1 MIQADFKRSR
11 ILIVDDQIANICL
24 LQNILSR
31 VGYVNVKSI
40 TDSREVLEEVEA
52 CEPDLIILDLMMPHL
67 DGFEVMQQLGTVI
80 PADNWLPILVL
91 TADATAKTKS
101 KALAGGATDFLHKPF
116 DASEIF
122 MRIRNLL
129 QARHFRAQL
138 RDQNESLEDQVTKR
152 TQELADALSEL
163 KSAQGRVVQQE
174 RLHAFSEMAG
184 GVVHDFNNTLM
195 AVVGYSEILLRRP
208 ELLNDHK
215 TVLEYLKT
223 MNTAGRDASQVVTR
237 LRDFYRPREQTD
249 IFESV
254 DFNTLLEQIVPLT
267 QPKWKNQALSRG
279 STITLQLEL
288 QKVPPISG
296 IAAELREL
304 LTNLV
309 FNAVDAMP
317 AGGVITLRTRREDQH
332 VVVEIADTGTGMTPE
347 VRERCLEPFFST
359 KEDRGTGLGL
369 SMVFGTIQRHEGVLE
384 IDSEVGKGTTF
395 RLRLPSQTTTF
406 VAAEPGAEE
415 LLGRTLHVLV
425 ADDDAV
431 SCDVVSNYLTGEGH
445 TVAIAKDGYETLE
458 KCMSG
463 HFDLFVVDGSMPGMT
478 GLQIAAV
485 LQRMNVTQPLI
496 LVTGS
501 GSAAMKDKLDDGV
514 ALVLHKPVTESQ
526 LREGILKVVRGR
538 REELEETPLEAV
550 CA

>member
-1 MIQADFKRSR
+1 
-11 ILIVDDQIANICL
+11 
-24 LQNILSR
+24 
-31 VGYVNVKSI
+31 
-40 TDSREVLEEVEA
+40 
-52 CEPDLIILDLMMPHL
+52 MMLHL
-67 DGFEVMQQLGTVI
+67 DGFQVMQQLGTI
-80 PADNWLPILVL
+80 ISADNWLPILVL

-101 KALAGGATDFLHKPF
+101 RALAGGATDFLHKPF

-129 QARHFRAQL
+129 QARHFREQL
-138 RDQNESLEDQVTKR
+138 RNQNESLEDQVAKR
-152 TQELADALSEL
+152 TEELADALAQL
-163 KSAQGRVVQQE
+163 QATQGRVVQQE

-184 GVVHDFNNTLM
+184 GVVHDFNNALM

-215 TVLEYLKT
+215 TVIEYLKT

-249 IFESV
+249 IFETV
-254 DFNTLLEQIVPLT
+254 DFNALMEQIVPLT
-267 QPKWKNQALSRG
+267 QPKWKNQALARG
-279 STITLQLEL
+279 CIISLQVEL
-288 QKVPPISG
+288 QKVPPILG
-296 IAAELREL
+296 IPAELREL

-317 AGGVITLRTRREDQH
+317 AGGIITLRTRRENQH
-332 VVVEIADTGTGMTPE
+332 VVVEIADTGSGMTPE

-369 SMVFGTIQRHEGVLE
+369 SMVFGTIQRHEGLLE

-395 RLRLPSQTTTF
+395 RIRLPSQ
-406 VAAEPGAEE
+406 VAIIAATEGGVEE
-415 LLGRTLHVLV
+415 LGRSLRVLV

-431 SCDVVSNYLTGEGH
+431 SRDVVSNYLSGQGH
-445 TVAIAKDGYETLE
+445 TVAIAKDGCEALE

-478 GLQIAAV
+478 GMQIAGV

-496 LVTGS
+496 LLTGS
-501 GSAAMKDKLDDGV
+501 GSALANGAMTEGIS
-514 ALVLHKPVTESQ
+514 LVLHKPVTEGE
-526 LREGILKVVRGR
+526 LREGILKVVGGR
-538 REELEETPLEAV
+538 TEAPEETPL
-550 CA
+550 CAA

>member
-1 MIQADFKRSR
+1 MEADFKRSR

-40 TDSREVLEEVEA
+40 TESRDILEQIKE
-52 CEPDLIILDLMMPHL
+52 CEPDLIILDLMMLHL
-67 DGFEVMQQLGTVI
+67 DGFQVMQQLGTI
-80 PADNWLPILVL
+80 ISADNWLPILVL

-101 KALAGGATDFLHKPF
+101 RALAGGATDFLHKPF

-129 QARHFRAQL
+129 QARHFREQL
-138 RDQNESLEDQVTKR
+138 RNQNESLEDQVAKR
-152 TQELADALSEL
+152 TEELADALAQL
-163 KSAQGRVVQQE
+163 QATQGRVVQQE

-184 GVVHDFNNTLM
+184 GVVHDFNNALM

-215 TVLEYLKT
+215 TVIEYLKT

-254 DFNTLLEQIVPLT
+254 DFNALMEQIVPLT
-267 QPKWKNQALSRG
+267 QPKWKNQALARG
-279 STITLQLEL
+279 CSISLQVEL
-288 QKVPPISG
+288 QKIPPISG

-304 LTNLV
+304 LINLV

-317 AGGVITLRTRREDQH
+317 AGGIITLRTRREDQH
-332 VVVEIADTGTGMTPE
+332 VVIEIADTGTGMTPE

-369 SMVFGTIQRHEGVLE
+369 SMVFGTIQRHEGLLE

-395 RLRLPSQTTTF
+395 RIRLPSQ
-406 VAAEPGAEE
+406 VAIFAATEGGVEE
-415 LLGRTLHVLV
+415 LGRSLHVLV

-431 SCDVVSNYLTGEGH
+431 SRDVVSNYLIGQGH
-445 TVAIAKDGYETLE
+445 TVAIAKDGCEALE

-478 GLQIAAV
+478 GMQIAGV

-496 LVTGS
+496 LLTGS
-501 GSAAMKDKLDDGV
+501 GSAVSNGTMTEGIS
-514 ALVLHKPVTESQ
+514 LVLHKPVTEGE
-526 LREGILKVVRGR
+526 LREGILKVVGGR
-538 REELEETPLEAV
+538 TEAPEEIPL
-550 CA
+550 CAA

>member
-1 MIQADFKRSR
+1 MIQADFKHSR
-11 ILIVDDQIANICL
+11 ILIVDDQVANICL

-40 TDSREVLEEVEA
+40 TDSREVFTKIDEFK
-52 CEPDLIILDLMMPHL
+52 PDLIILDLMMPDL
-67 DGFEVMQQLGTVI
+67 DGFQVMQQLGTVLS
-80 PADNWLPILVL
+80 ADTWLPILVL

-101 KALAGGATDFLHKPF
+101 RALAAGATDFLHKPF
-116 DASEIF
+116 DTSEIF

-129 QARHFRAQL
+129 QARHFREEL
-138 RDQNESLEDQVTKR
+138 ENQNESLEDQVAKR
-152 TQELADALSEL
+152 TQELGDALAEL
-163 KSAQGRVVQQE
+163 KATQGRVVQQE

-208 ELLNDHK
+208 ELLNNHK
-215 TVLEYLKT
+215 TVLEYLKI
-223 MNTAGRDASQVVTR
+223 MNTAGRDASHVVTR

-254 DFNTLLEQIVPLT
+254 DLNKLMEQIVPLT

-279 STITLQLEL
+279 CTISLELEL

-317 AGGVITLRTRREDQH
+317 SGGVITLRTRREDQN
-332 VVVEIADTGTGMTPE
+332 VVVQVADTGTGMTDE

-369 SMVFGTIQRHEGVLE
+369 SMVFGTIQRHEGTLE
-384 IDSEVGKGTTF
+384 IESGVGKGTTF
-395 RLRLPSQTTTF
+395 TIRFPSRVALFAAPEGTIEEFGQSLR
-406 VAAEPGAEE
+406 
-415 LLGRTLHVLV
+415 VLV
-425 ADDDAV
+425 ADDDEV
-431 SCDVVSNYLTGEGH
+431 CRDVVSNYLKGEGH
-445 TVAIAKDGYETLE
+445 SVATCKDGYEALE

-463 HFDLFVVDGSMPGMT
+463 HFDLFVVDGLMPGMT
-478 GLQIAAV
+478 GVQVAGV
-485 LQRMNVTQPLI
+485 LKRMNVTQPLI
-496 LVTGS
+496 LLTGS
-501 GSAAMKDKLDDGV
+501 GGALPETSEGIS
-514 ALVLHKPVTESQ
+514 LVLHKPVTEIE
-526 LREGILKVVRGR
+526 LRASVLKVMRGQT
-538 REELEETPLEAV
+538 EEPEVAPLKVA

>member
-1 MIQADFKRSR
+1 MMEADFKRSR

-40 TDSREVLEEVEA
+40 TESREVLEQIKE
-52 CEPDLIILDLMMPHL
+52 CEPDLIILDLMMLHL
-67 DGFEVMQQLGTVI
+67 DGFQVMQQLGTI
-80 PADNWLPILVL
+80 ISADNWLPILVL

-101 KALAGGATDFLHKPF
+101 RALAGGATDFLHKPF

-129 QARHFRAQL
+129 QARHFREQL
-138 RDQNESLEDQVTKR
+138 RNQNESLEDQVAKR
-152 TQELADALSEL
+152 TEELADALAQL
-163 KSAQGRVVQQE
+163 QATQGRVVQQE

-184 GVVHDFNNTLM
+184 GVVHDFNNALM

-215 TVLEYLKT
+215 TVIEYLKT

-254 DFNTLLEQIVPLT
+254 DFNALMEQIVPLT
-267 QPKWKNQALSRG
+267 QPKWKNQALARG
-279 STITLQLEL
+279 CTISLQLEL

-317 AGGVITLRTRREDQH
+317 AGGIITLRTRREDQH

-369 SMVFGTIQRHEGVLE
+369 SMVFGTIQRHEGLLE

-395 RLRLPSQTTTF
+395 RVRLPSQ
-406 VAAEPGAEE
+406 VAIFAATEGGVEE
-415 LLGRTLHVLV
+415 LGRSLRVLV

-431 SCDVVSNYLTGEGH
+431 SRDVVSNYLTGQGH
-445 TVAIAKDGYETLE
+445 TVAIAKDGCEALD

-478 GLQIAAV
+478 GMQIAGV

-496 LVTGS
+496 LLTGS
-501 GSAAMKDKLDDGV
+501 GSAV
-514 ALVLHKPVTESQ
+514 ANGTMTEGISLVLHKPVTEGE
-526 LREGILKVVRGR
+526 LREGIMKVVGGR
-538 REELEETPLEAV
+538 TEAPEEIPL
-550 CA
+550 CAA

>member
-1 MIQADFKRSR
+1 METEFKRSR

-40 TDSREVLEEVEA
+40 TDSREVLEEIEA
-52 CEPDLIILDLMMPHL
+52 CEPDLIILDLMMPYL
-67 DGFEVMQQLGTVI
+67 DGFQVMQQLGTVLS
-80 PADNWLPILVL
+80 PDNWLPVLVL

-101 KALAGGATDFLHKPF
+101 KALANGATDFLHKPF

-129 QARHFRAQL
+129 QARHFREQL
-138 RDQNESLEDQVTKR
+138 KNQNESLEDQVAKR

-163 KSAQGRVVQQE
+163 KSTQGRVVQQE

-184 GVVHDFNNTLM
+184 GVVHDFNNALM
-195 AVVGYSEILLRRP
+195 AVVGYSEILIRRP

-279 STITLQLEL
+279 CTISLQLEL

-296 IAAELREL
+296 IPAELREL

-317 AGGVITLRTRREDQH
+317 AGGVITLRTRREEEQ
-332 VVVEIADTGTGMTPE
+332 VVVEVADTGTGMTPE

-369 SMVFGTIQRHEGVLE
+369 SMVFGTIQRHEGILE
-384 IDSEVGKGTTF
+384 IDSAVGKGTTF
-395 RLRLPSQTTTF
+395 RIRLPSQI
-406 VAAEPGAEE
+406 AASSPKQGPVEE
-415 LLGRTLHVLV
+415 LGRSLHVLV

-431 SCDVVSNYLTGEGH
+431 SRDVISNYLTGHGH
-445 TVAIAKDGYETLE
+445 TVATANDGYETLE
-458 KCMSG
+458 RCMSG
-463 HFDLFVVDGSMPGMT
+463 SFDLFVVDGSMPGMT
-478 GLQIAAV
+478 GSQIAGV
-485 LQRMNVTQPLI
+485 LERMNVSQPLI
-496 LVTGS
+496 LLTGS
-501 GSAAMKDKLDDGV
+501 GTASLNDTLAEGV
-514 ALVLHKPVTESQ
+514 ALVLHKPVTEAQ
-526 LREGILKVVRGR
+526 LHAAISKVIVSGSEQP
-538 REELEETPLEAV
+538 EEAPLATA

>member
-1 MIQADFKRSR
+1 
-11 ILIVDDQIANICL
+11 
-24 LQNILSR
+24 
-31 VGYVNVKSI
+31 
-40 TDSREVLEEVEA
+40 
-52 CEPDLIILDLMMPHL
+52 
-67 DGFEVMQQLGTVI
+67 
-80 PADNWLPILVL
+80 
-91 TADATAKTKS
+91 
-101 KALAGGATDFLHKPF
+101 
-116 DASEIF
+116 
-122 MRIRNLL
+122 
-129 QARHFRAQL
+129 
-138 RDQNESLEDQVTKR
+138 
-152 TQELADALSEL
+152 
-163 KSAQGRVVQQE
+163 
-174 RLHAFSEMAG
+174 
-184 GVVHDFNNTLM
+184 M

-215 TVLEYLKT
+215 TVIEYLKT

-254 DFNTLLEQIVPLT
+254 DFNALMEQIVPLT
-267 QPKWKNQALSRG
+267 QPKWKNQALARG
-279 STITLQLEL
+279 CTISLQLEL

-317 AGGVITLRTRREDQH
+317 AGGIITLRTRREDQH

-369 SMVFGTIQRHEGVLE
+369 SMVFGTIQRHEGLLE

-395 RLRLPSQTTTF
+395 RIRLPSQ
-406 VAAEPGAEE
+406 VAIFAATEGGVEE
-415 LLGRTLHVLV
+415 LGRSLRVLV

-431 SCDVVSNYLTGEGH
+431 SRDVVSNYLTGQGH
-445 TVAIAKDGYETLE
+445 TVAIAKDGCEALD

-478 GLQIAAV
+478 GMQIAGV

-496 LVTGS
+496 LLTGS
-501 GSAAMKDKLDDGV
+501 GSAVADGTMTKGIS
-514 ALVLHKPVTESQ
+514 LVLHKPVTEGE
-526 LREGILKVVRGR
+526 LREGILKVVGGR
-538 REELEETPLEAV
+538 TEAPEEIPL
-550 CA
+550 CAA

>member
-1 MIQADFKRSR
+1 MIEADFKSSR
-11 ILIVDDQIANICL
+11 ILIVDDQVANICL

-31 VGYVNVKSI
+31 VGYVNVKGI
-40 TDSREVLEEVEA
+40 TDPHEVLEAIEEFK
-52 CEPDLIILDLMMPHL
+52 PDLIILELMMLHL
-67 DGFEVMQQLGTVI
+67 DGFQVMQKLGPILST
-80 PADNWLPILVL
+80 DDWLPVLVL

-101 KALAGGATDFLHKPF
+101 RALASGATDFLQKPF

-129 QARHFRAQL
+129 QARHFREQL
-138 RDQNESLEDQVTKR
+138 KNQNESLEEQVAKR
-152 TQELADALSEL
+152 TQELADALSQL
-163 KSAQGRVVQQE
+163 KATQGQMVQQE

-184 GVVHDFNNTLM
+184 GVVHDFNNALM

-249 IFESV
+249 IFESL
-254 DFNTLLEQIVPLT
+254 DFNALLEQIVPLT
-267 QPKWKNQALSRG
+267 QPKWKNQALARG
-279 STITLQLEL
+279 CTVSLRLEL

-296 IAAELREL
+296 NPAELREL

-317 AGGVITLRTRREDQH
+317 AGGVITLRTRSEDRQ
-332 VVVEIADTGTGMTPE
+332 VVVEVADTGTGMTPE

-359 KEDRGTGLGL
+359 KQDSGTGLGL
-369 SMVFGTIQRHEGVLE
+369 SMVFGTIQRHEGMLE

-395 RLRLPSQTTTF
+395 RIRLPRRVATF
-406 VAAEPGAEE
+406 AAAEGAVEK
-415 LLGRTLHVLV
+415 LDRSLHVLV
-425 ADDDAV
+425 ADDEEV
-431 SCDVVSNYLTGEGH
+431 SRDVVCKYLMGQGH
-445 TVAIAKDGYETLE
+445 TVAIAKDGCEALE

-463 HFDLFVVDGSMPGMT
+463 HFDLFIVDGSMPGMT
-478 GLQIAAV
+478 GPQVASV
-485 LQRMNVTQPLI
+485 LQRMNITQPLI
-496 LVTGS
+496 LLTGS
-501 GSAAMKDKLDDGV
+501 SGVVVKDSAAEGI
-514 ALVLHKPVTESQ
+514 ALVLHKPVTEYE
-526 LREGILKVVRGR
+526 LREGIFKVIAGR
-538 REELEETPLEAV
+538 TEAPEEISLMPA

>member
-1 MIQADFKRSR
+1 MIESDFKRSR

-24 LQNILSR
+24 LQNILGR

-40 TDSREVLEEVEA
+40 TESREVLEQIKEF
-52 CEPDLIILDLMMPHL
+52 EPDLIILDLMMHHL
-67 DGFEVMQQLGTVI
+67 DGFQVMQQLGTI
-80 PADNWLPILVL
+80 ISADNWLPVLVL

-101 KALAGGATDFLHKPF
+101 KALAGGATDFLDKPF

-122 MRIRNLL
+122 LRIRNLL
-129 QARHFRAQL
+129 QARHFREQL
-138 RDQNESLEDQVTKR
+138 KNQNESLEDQVAKR
-152 TQELADALSEL
+152 TQELADALSQL
-163 KSAQGRVVQQE
+163 KATQGRVVQQE

-184 GVVHDFNNTLM
+184 GVVHDFNNALM

-223 MNTAGRDASQVVTR
+223 MNTAGRDASQVVNR

-249 IFESV
+249 IFESI
-254 DFNTLLEQIVPLT
+254 DFNTLMEQIVPLT
-267 QPKWKNQALSRG
+267 QPKWKNQALARG
-279 STITLQLEL
+279 CIISLQLEL

-296 IAAELREL
+296 IPAELREL

-309 FNAVDAMP
+309 FNAADAMP
-317 AGGVITLRTRREDQH
+317 AGGSITLRTRREDQH
-332 VVVEIADTGTGMTPE
+332 VVVEVADTGTGMTPE

-369 SMVFGTIQRHEGVLE
+369 SMVFGTIQRHEGMLE
-384 IDSEVGKGTTF
+384 IDSQMGKGTTF
-395 RLRLPSQTTTF
+395 RIRFPSQVATF
-406 VAAEPGAEE
+406 AVTEAAVEE
-415 LLGRTLHVLV
+415 LGRSLHVLV
-425 ADDDAV
+425 ADDDDV
-431 SCDVVSNYLTGEGH
+431 SRDVVSNYLTGQGH
-445 TVAIAKDGYETLE
+445 SVATAKDGYEALE

-463 HFDLFVVDGSMPGMT
+463 QFDLFLVDGSMPGMT
-478 GLQIAAV
+478 GVQIAAV

-501 GSAAMKDKLDDGV
+501 GSAALDEMMAEGI
-514 ALVLHKPVTESQ
+514 ALVLRKPVTENE
-526 LREGILKVVRGR
+526 LREGILKVMGGR
-538 REELEETPLEAV
+538 TEKREGTPLRA
-550 CA
+550 A

>member
-1 MIQADFKRSR
+1 MMEADFKRSR

-40 TDSREVLEEVEA
+40 TESREVLEQIKE
-52 CEPDLIILDLMMPHL
+52 CEPDLIILDLMMLHL
-67 DGFEVMQQLGTVI
+67 DGFQVMQQLGTI
-80 PADNWLPILVL
+80 ISADNWLPILVL

-101 KALAGGATDFLHKPF
+101 RALAGGATDFLHKPF

-129 QARHFRAQL
+129 QARHFREQL
-138 RDQNESLEDQVTKR
+138 RNQNESLEDQVAKR
-152 TQELADALSEL
+152 TAELADALAQL
-163 KSAQGRVVQQE
+163 QATQGRVVQQE

-184 GVVHDFNNTLM
+184 GVVHDFNNALM

-215 TVLEYLKT
+215 TVIEYLKT

-254 DFNTLLEQIVPLT
+254 DFNALMEQIVPLT
-267 QPKWKNQALSRG
+267 QPKWKNQALARG
-279 STITLQLEL
+279 CTISLQVEL

-317 AGGVITLRTRREDQH
+317 AGGIITLRTRREDQH

-369 SMVFGTIQRHEGVLE
+369 SMVFGTIQRHEGLLE

-395 RLRLPSQTTTF
+395 RIRLPSQ
-406 VAAEPGAEE
+406 VAIFAATEGGVEE
-415 LLGRTLHVLV
+415 LGRSLRVLV

-431 SCDVVSNYLTGEGH
+431 SRDVVSNYLTGQGH
-445 TVAIAKDGYETLE
+445 TVAIAKDGCEALD

-478 GLQIAAV
+478 GMQIAGV

-496 LVTGS
+496 LLTGS
-501 GSAAMKDKLDDGV
+501 GSVV
-514 ALVLHKPVTESQ
+514 ANGTMTEGISLVLHKPVTEGE
-526 LREGILKVVRGR
+526 LREGILKVVGGR
-538 REELEETPLEAV
+538 TEAPEEIPL
-550 CA
+550 CAA

>member
-1 MIQADFKRSR
+1 MEADFKRSR

-40 TDSREVLEEVEA
+40 TESRDILEQIKE
-52 CEPDLIILDLMMPHL
+52 CEPDLIILDLMMLHL
-67 DGFEVMQQLGTVI
+67 DGFQVMQQLGTI
-80 PADNWLPILVL
+80 ISADNWLPILVL

-101 KALAGGATDFLHKPF
+101 RALAGGATDFLHKPF

-129 QARHFRAQL
+129 QARHFREQL
-138 RDQNESLEDQVTKR
+138 RNQNESLEDQVAKR
-152 TQELADALSEL
+152 TEELADALAQL
-163 KSAQGRVVQQE
+163 QATQGRVVQQE

-184 GVVHDFNNTLM
+184 GVVHDFNNALM

-215 TVLEYLKT
+215 TVIEYLKT

-254 DFNTLLEQIVPLT
+254 DFNALMEQIVPLT
-267 QPKWKNQALSRG
+267 QPKWKNQALARG
-279 STITLQLEL
+279 CSISLQVEL

-304 LTNLV
+304 LINLV

-317 AGGVITLRTRREDQH
+317 AGGIITLRTRREDQH
-332 VVVEIADTGTGMTPE
+332 VVIEIADTGTGMTPE

-369 SMVFGTIQRHEGVLE
+369 SMVFGTIQRHEGLLE

-395 RLRLPSQTTTF
+395 RIRLPSQ
-406 VAAEPGAEE
+406 VAIFAATEGGVEE
-415 LLGRTLHVLV
+415 LGRSLRVLV

-431 SCDVVSNYLTGEGH
+431 SRDVVSNYLIGQGH
-445 TVAIAKDGYETLE
+445 TVAIAKDGCEALE

-478 GLQIAAV
+478 GMQIAGV

-496 LVTGS
+496 LLTGS
-501 GSAAMKDKLDDGV
+501 GSAVSNGTMTEGIS
-514 ALVLHKPVTESQ
+514 LVLHKPVTEGE
-526 LREGILKVVRGR
+526 LREGILKVVGGR
-538 REELEETPLEAV
+538 TEAPEEIPL
-550 CA
+550 CAA